1 MDSKEALKSNFQIM
15 YEELQSLINKY
26 VRNTG
31 DRLLERKVEAYLS
44 ATIHALVDYSSR
56 FLKLNSALT
65 ACNYVNNT
73 IKHADGF
80 VSYKQIEGG
89 VEFSKDFSIDFPI
102 DIKPIEVVWR
112 NVDLDCWHDNQKR
125 AYKELFE
132 GKNILDTLA
141 PIVKEILDGE
151 DI

>member
-56 FLKLNSALT
+56 FLESNHSLT
-65 ACNYVNNT
+65 ACSYVNNT

-80 VSYKQIEGG
+80 VSYKQVEGG
-89 VEFSKDFSIDFPI
+89 IEFPI
-102 DIKPIEVVWR
+102 EFPTEIKPVEVVWR
-112 NVDLDCWHDNQKR
+112 NVDLVCRHDNQKR
-125 AYKELFE
+125 AYKELLE
-132 GKNILDTLA
+132 GRNILDTLE
-141 PIVKEILDGE
+141 PIAKEILE
-151 DI
+151 KN